1 MFVSMI
7 LDIQRIP
14 LISRLSRIWKSCFR
28 NHDVWKIL
36 WYLKRSFA
44 CNMIEYNMAKVMFS
58 YLMRICKRLETLV
71 VLIHQKVLESN
82 IILAIHRY
90 KLKVAWSWINPWWGW
105 IFDVGKMFT
114 TPRRLLNKG
123 IWKNTKH
130 LMMVIYFK
138 VQVQRHWYL
147 IIHALDYVSYVWL
160 HYWCW

>member
-7 LDIQRIP
+7 LDIQRIV

-36 WYLKRSFA
+36 WYLKRSFG

-58 YLMRICKRLETLV
+58 YLMKICKKLETLV
-71 VLIHQKVLESN
+71 VLIFQKVLERN

-105 IFDVGKMFT
+105 IFDVASMA
-114 TPRRLLNKG
+114 N
-123 IWKNTKH
+123 NQH
-130 LMMVIYFK
+130 VHHIY
-138 VQVQRHWYL
+138 YMT
-147 IIHALDYVSYVWL
+147 HALPFGDPCSETMSVHARLVKIKP
-160 HYWCW
+160 